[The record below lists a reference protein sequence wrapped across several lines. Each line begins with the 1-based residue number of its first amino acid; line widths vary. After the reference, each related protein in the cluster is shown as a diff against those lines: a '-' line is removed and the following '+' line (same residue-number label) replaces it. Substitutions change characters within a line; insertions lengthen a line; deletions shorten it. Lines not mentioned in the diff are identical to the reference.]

1 MDLSERA
8 GGLRRKGCEKRKG
21 KVKKRDN
28 KKAAPVDLSERAC
41 GARNVKRGRGRE
53 ERGSKIATPVD
64 LSEHADD

>member
-41 GARNVKRGRGRE
+41 GARYVKRGRGRE
-53 ERGSKIATPVD
+53 EAK
-64 LSEHADD
+64 